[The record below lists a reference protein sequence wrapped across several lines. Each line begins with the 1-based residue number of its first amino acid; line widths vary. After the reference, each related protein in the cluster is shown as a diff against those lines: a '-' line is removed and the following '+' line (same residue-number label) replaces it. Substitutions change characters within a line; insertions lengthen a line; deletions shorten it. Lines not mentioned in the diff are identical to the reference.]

1 MEIVHFPHPSLRWK
15 AKPIT
20 EINAELRT
28 KVARMFEL
36 MYEFRGIGLAAT
48 QVALPYRL
56 FVMNCSG
63 NPEEQEEELVFIN
76 PEITRRN
83 GSVTGEEGCLSVPEM
98 FGQVPRAEKIVVEAF
113 DLSGEGFSYE
123 LADLEARVV
132 QHENDH
138 LDGVMFFDRMS
149 EAGRKELQPRI
160 DDFELEF
167 RRRQSAGEIASDD
180 ELKKQ
185 LLALEPK

>member
-1 MEIVHFPHPSLRWK
+1 MEIVHFPHPALRWK
-15 AKPIT
+15 AKPIK
-20 EINAELRT
+20 EINAELRS
-28 KVARMFEL
+28 KIARMFEL

-56 FVMNCSG
+56 FVMNCAG
-63 NPEEQEEELVFIN
+63 DPEQPDEEMVFIN

-98 FGQVPRAEKIVVEAF
+98 FGQVPRAEKIVVNAF
-113 DLSGEGFSYE
+113 DLSGEDFTYE
-123 LADLEARVV
+123 LTDLLARVV

-149 EAGRKELQPRI
+149 DAGRKELQPKI
-160 DDFELEF
+160 EDFELEF
-167 RRRQSAGEIASDD
+167 RRKQAIGEIASDD

-185 LLALEPK
+185 LQALEPQ